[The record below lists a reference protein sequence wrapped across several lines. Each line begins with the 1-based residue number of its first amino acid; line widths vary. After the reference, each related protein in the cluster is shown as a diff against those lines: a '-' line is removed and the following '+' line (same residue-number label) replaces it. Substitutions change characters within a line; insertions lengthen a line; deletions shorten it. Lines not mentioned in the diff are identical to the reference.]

1 MDISKQLLPYVAIAD
16 MIGDSFGNKC
26 EAVIHDLSKPENSVV
41 YVANGIITK
50 REVGQ
55 SFDHLVKQVILS
67 KNFKNDYRSN
77 YTFTANGKEIKS
89 STALIRDEHEDVIG
103 AFCLNFEVEDFRNI
117 ASFLNVFFTEN
128 DKDESNSEEQ
138 QAIEYGTVEEIINNL
153 IDNTIGTVDV
163 TRLKKK
169 DNIRLITFMLE
180 KGIFLA
186 KGSVEKVAE
195 KLKISPVTVYAYLDK
210 IKKDAKKAT

>member
-1 MDISKQLLPYVAIAD
+1 MNISKKLLPYVAMAD
-16 MIGDSFGNKC
+16 MIGDSFGHKC
-26 EAVIHDLSKPENSVV
+26 EAVIHDLTKPENSVV

-50 REVGQ
+50 REIGQ

-89 STALIRDEHEDVIG
+89 STALIRDENEDVIG
-103 AFCLNFEVEDFRNI
+103 AFCINFEVEDFRKI
-117 ASFLNVFFTEN
+117 SSFLNIFLTEN
-128 DKDESNSEEQ
+128 EKDETPDEELQASEF
-138 QAIEYGTVEEIINNL
+138 GTVEEIIDNL

-163 TRLKKK
+163 TLLKKK

-195 KLKISPVTVYAYLDK
+195 KLQISPVTVYAYLDK
-210 IKKDAKKAT
+210 IKKGTHK